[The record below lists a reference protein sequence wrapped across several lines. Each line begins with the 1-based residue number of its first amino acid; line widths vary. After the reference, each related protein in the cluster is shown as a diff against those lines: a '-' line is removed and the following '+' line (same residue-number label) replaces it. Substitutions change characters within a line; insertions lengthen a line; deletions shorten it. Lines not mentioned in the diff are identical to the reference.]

1 MIHIPAAR
9 TRGLTRVIV
18 RLSAPPLAAWHSDRS
33 IAFASRAT
41 QLNVHSASSVAY
53 LAKLARLQ
61 QAAEAQVRAAIPAAR
76 IQEHFAILLDG
87 FTVELP
93 ARSLPKLLSVQAVN
107 KIYPSLTYMAT
118 MDRGPSVIH
127 ATDLEAA
134 TGQKGEGMKIAVIDT
149 GVDSTSPFLNP
160 AGFSYPPGFPKGD
173 TKLTTPK
180 VIVAK
185 VFPGP
190 VRDAS
195 SNKAFDPTEP
205 HGTHVAGIAAGDENT
220 TAPAGTD
227 HPQVTGLSG
236 VAPKAWIGNYRVFTV
251 PTPLGHEADTPE
263 IVNAFEAAVA
273 DGMNVI
279 NFSGGGPQTDPAND
293 AMYEAIH
300 NTALAGV
307 VPVIAAGNDREDFGL
322 GTAGSPGTAPDAIS
336 VAATSNSHVFAPAL
350 SVVGGPLSLGAIPI
364 QNAGGAPLPSA
375 WATLNQTVVDVSS
388 IMGTDGKPVE
398 SHLCGSATDPNS
410 TIGTLPKD
418 SVKGKILLVSRG
430 ICTFVSKAERA
441 ALGGAIGM
449 ILVDNRFG
457 EANQIPIQLPIAS
470 GMIADLDGQQ
480 LRAYADANGGQ
491 ATIRVTSSIQEIPTN
506 RAGVIT
512 SFSSAGPTDFG
523 HMLKPDISAPG
534 LDVLSSTP
542 PKTTGELFS
551 VFAGTS
557 MATPHVAGAAALLL
571 QQHPGWTPWDV
582 KSALM
587 STAGPAWGNT
597 ARTQEAPVLLEGA
610 GLTNVLTA
618 NDPKVFTDP
627 QSLSFEKI
635 DVSTGAQRSSMLL
648 TMSDAGDGAGNWTV
662 SLAPQSQTTGVEI
675 DVPGTVTLS
684 PGGDVAI
691 PVVVRAPANA
701 GTGENYG
708 FVVLTQN
715 GVQRR
720 VPYEFLIER
729 PALRNLTAVPLKK
742 FQTGST
748 ATGKSLVS
756 VYCCPLAPFGPPAN
770 YTGPTM
776 NEDGSEHLYYTDVN
790 EPIVNLGVSV
800 LGSSAGALID
810 PFVLGSKDENDVQGY
825 AGIPTDV
832 NSLTYDAN
840 VDIGAAG
847 VQFPRLQRFYV
858 AVDSRTDEFTG
869 RSQKGAYLLNAW
881 VNDLTPPAMRVLTT
895 KVSAGRPLLVAQA
908 LDSQSG
914 SGPALS
920 GHQLRQHPDRGL
932 RLRPGLRAGP
942 LRHPDVC
949 AEVEAGH
956 HQGDRGGL
964 RLPGVEEHQHRRKRH
979 LSQHGVPA
987 VEVDRR
993 ERADRDL
1000 GRAAC
1005 SRLCVQERPAGRRRR
1020 RDEEDQE
1027 RHVHRRQ
1034 PPDRGRQDRARRCV
1048 LRRVEHQEPQEGHP
1062 EPAGDGDGRSRAERH
1077 GRPRAQDLQVAVV
1090 TGASSGIGAELV
1102 RALQARGT
1110 LVVGLSRRPSDADE
1124 HEECDVS
1131 DRTAVD
1137 AAAARVLARHP
1148 RVDLLVNNAGVGAR
1162 HNYLDAD
1169 AGTDRTGD
1177 PRQLP
1182 GHGLVD
1188 PGVPAGAR
1196 QRLAPR
1202 QHRLGG
1208 RSVAVGPYS
1217 ASKHAQ
1223 LAFSRSIAVELAPRG
1238 IQVHTVSPGFVET
1251 EGFPQYER
1259 LPHSLHR
1266 LVADPALVVER
1277 VLGAVDRGKR
1287 EIVVPR
1293 WYRPAAW
1300 LQALAPGA
1308 VASARARTSR
1318 RSPRSP

>member
-1 MIHIPAAR
+1 MRRLLLLFAVLGLVAAASASAALTPVRRPVGETSLPRVRAGVIHIPAAR
-9 TRGLTRVIV
+9 THGLTRVIV
-18 RLSAPPLAAWHSDRS
+18 RLAAPPLAAWHSDRS
-33 IAFASRAT
+33 ISFASRAT
-41 QLNVHSASSVAY
+41 HLNVHSASSVAY

-61 QAAEAQVRAAIPAAR
+61 EVAVAQVRAAIPAAR

-107 KIYPSLTYMAT
+107 KIYPSLTYTAT

-134 TGQKGEGMKIAVIDT
+134 TGQKGEGIKIAVIDT
-149 GVDSTSPFLNP
+149 GVDASNPFLNP

-190 VRDAS
+190 VRDAL

-300 NTALAGV
+300 NTALSGV

-350 SVVGGPLSLGAIPI
+350 SVVGGPPSVGAIPI
-364 QNAGGAPLPSA
+364 QNAGGTPLPSA

-388 IMGTDGKPVE
+388 VMGTDGKPVE
-398 SHLCGSATDPNS
+398 SHLCGSASDPNS
-410 TIGTLPKD
+410 TLGTLPKD

-430 ICTFVSKAERA
+430 SCTFVSKAERA
-441 ALGGAIGM
+441 ELGGAIGI

-457 EANQIPIQLPIAS
+457 EANQIPIPLPIPA
-470 GMIADLDGQQ
+470 GMIADLDGRQ

-491 ATIRVTSSIQEIPTN
+491 ATIRITSSIQEIPTN

-571 QQHPGWTPWDV
+571 QQHPGWTPYEV

-587 STAGPAWGNT
+587 STAGPAWGDT

-610 GLTNVLTA
+610 GLANVLTA
-618 NDPKVFTDP
+618 DDPKVFTDP
-627 QSLSFEKI
+627 QSLSFQKI

-662 SLAPQSQTTGVEI
+662 SLAPQTQTAGVEI
-675 DVPGTVTLS
+675 DVPGTVALA

-691 PVVVRAPANA
+691 PVVVRAAANA
-701 GTGENYG
+701 GIGENYG

-729 PALRNLTAVPLKK
+729 PALRNVPAVPLKK
-742 FQTGST
+742 LQIGNT

-756 VYCCPLAPFGPPAN
+756 VYCCPLAPFGPPPD

-840 VDIGAAG
+840 YDIGAAG
-847 VQFPRLQRFYV
+847 VQFPRLQRFYI
-858 AVDSRTDEFTG
+858 AVDSRADPFTN
-869 RSQKGAYLLNAW
+869 RSEKGQYLLNAW
-881 VNDLTPPAMRVLTT
+881 VNDLTPPSVRMLTT

-908 LDSQSG
+908 IDSQSG
-914 SGPALS
+914 VDPLSLVVNYNNALIGASAYDPVSGLVLFGIPTAAPKLKPGTTRAIVAASDYQESKNINTVGNDIYPNTAFLQSKLTVVNGPTVTWVEPPAHVCAFKSDRLVVVAGATKKIKDVTFTDGKHRIGVDRNGPGGVYSVAWNTKSLKKGTRSLQATVTDAS
-920 GHQLRQHPDRGL
+920 GH
-932 RLRPGLRAGP
+932 RA
-942 LRHPDVC
+942 
-949 AEVEAGH
+949 
-956 HQGDRGGL
+956 
-964 RLPGVEEHQHRRKRH
+964 
-979 LSQHGVPA
+979 
-987 VEVDRR
+987 
-993 ERADRDL
+993 
-1000 GRAAC
+1000 
-1005 SRLCVQERPAGRRRR
+1005 
-1020 RDEEDQE
+1020 
-1027 RHVHRRQ
+1027 
-1034 PPDRGRQDRARRCV
+1034 
-1048 LRRVEHQEPQEGHP
+1048 
-1062 EPAGDGDGRSRAERH
+1062 
-1077 GRPRAQDLQVAVV
+1077 
-1090 TGASSGIGAELV
+1090 
-1102 RALQARGT
+1102 
-1110 LVVGLSRRPSDADE
+1110 
-1124 HEECDVS
+1124 
-1131 DRTAVD
+1131 TAV
-1137 AAAARVLARHP
+1137 
-1148 RVDLLVNNAGVGAR
+1148 
-1162 HNYLDAD
+1162 
-1169 AGTDRTGD
+1169 
-1177 PRQLP
+1177 
-1182 GHGLVD
+1182 
-1188 PGVPAGAR
+1188 
-1196 QRLAPR
+1196 
-1202 QHRLGG
+1202 
-1208 RSVAVGPYS
+1208 
-1217 ASKHAQ
+1217 
-1223 LAFSRSIAVELAPRG
+1223 
-1238 IQVHTVSPGFVET
+1238 
-1251 EGFPQYER
+1251 
-1259 LPHSLHR
+1259 
-1266 LVADPALVVER
+1266 
-1277 VLGAVDRGKR
+1277 R
-1287 EIVVPR
+1287 EFKICK
-1293 WYRPAAW
+1293 
-1300 LQALAPGA
+1300 
-1308 VASARARTSR
+1308 
-1318 RSPRSP
+1318 